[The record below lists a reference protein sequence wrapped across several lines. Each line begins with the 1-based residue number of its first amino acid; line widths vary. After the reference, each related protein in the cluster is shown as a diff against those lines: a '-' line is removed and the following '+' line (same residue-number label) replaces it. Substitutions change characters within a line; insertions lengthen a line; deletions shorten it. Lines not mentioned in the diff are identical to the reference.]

1 MSKHAPLLLRWL
13 VFGFFLLAVLASEIF
28 ASPSSEQLPGRT
40 FALVALLI
48 WAVLPADRIRISR
61 WPIWAAPALFLI
73 FSMGT
78 YLLRWVGREGLAG
91 SLYQVVSVGP
101 VLERNFFDSWLT
113 LEGVRCYGEG
123 FDVSQANECAFFN
136 YGPALLLLEPLG
148 VSGSLGTALGMLFLI
163 GVAVGFIVLS
173 RLTNAKGRFALS
185 VMAISGAVI
194 LMTERGNF
202 HSFLI
207 LVPALGIVF
216 MKWLG
221 GPSRLRA
228 WFPLTGLIA
237 FAGLVVWYPFTQVA
251 ALLAALRIR
260 LAWVLPVVVVVTAA
274 VYAWLG
280 FDYLS
285 VSAESQQWIGKFG
298 FVSISASSFASS
310 MVGIGQASSPAWAWV
325 LVVGFAA
332 LSIAWGW
339 VSLGARRRGLWQCP
353 DPRKTQ
359 AARPVYILI
368 AALAGSTALFATAAL
383 SSGYQYRA
391 AALVLCVPLL
401 AASVAKTKA
410 WRRDSST
417 VLLVAATTVFFMNAP
432 LAMTAG
438 VLIASGFTLGAALRL
453 TAATVALVPK
463 GTGVA

>member
-1 MSKHAPLLLRWL
+1 MSKQAPLLLRWV
-13 VFGFFLLAVLASEIF
+13 VFGFFVLAVLGSELF
-28 ASPSSEQLPGRT
+28 ARSNADQLPGRT
-40 FALVALLI
+40 FALVVLLI
-48 WAVLPADRIRISR
+48 WALLPADRIRISR
-61 WPIWAAPALFLI
+61 WPMWAPPVLFVS
-73 FSMGT
+73 FSLGV

-91 SLYQVVSVGP
+91 SLYQVVAVGP
-101 VLERNFFDSWLT
+101 VLERSFFDSWLT
-113 LEGVRCYGEG
+113 LEGIRCYGEG

-148 VSGSLGTALGMLFLI
+148 VSGRLGTTLGLAFLI
-163 GVAVGFIVLS
+163 GVLVGFMVLS

-185 VMAISGAVI
+185 AMAVSGAVV

-207 LVPALGIVF
+207 LVPAFGIVF

-228 WFPLTGLIA
+228 WVPLAGLIT

-251 ALLAALRIR
+251 ALLTSLRLR
-260 LAWVLPVVVVVTAA
+260 FAWVLPTIVVAVAF
-274 VYAWLG
+274 VYAWSG
-280 FDYLS
+280 FEYLS
-285 VSAESQQWIGKFG
+285 VSAQSQQWIGQFG

-310 MVGIGQASSPAWAWV
+310 MLGLGQAAAPAWAWV
-325 LVVGFAA
+325 LVVLFAA
-332 LSIAWGW
+332 LNIAWGW
-339 VSLGARRRGLWQCP
+339 VSVGSQRRGVWQAP
-353 DPRKTQ
+353 DPRNSL
-359 AARPVYILI
+359 AARPIYVLV
-368 AALAGSTALFATAAL
+368 AALAGASALFATAAL

-401 AASVAKTKA
+401 ATRVANSKA
-410 WRRDSST
+410 WRRDSAT
-417 VLLVAATTVFFMNAP
+417 VLVVAVTTVFFMNAP

-438 VLIASGFTLGAALRL
+438 VLIASGFTLGAALRPV
-453 TAATVALVPK
+453 AASVALVPK